1 MRLPTRGSL
10 DRTADPDANLPIG
23 KLPTTI
29 YDYFNP
35 RQVTGVTVPSP
46 HKTALPPGGFL
57 QGFCHFAALVFLIKK
72 TQKYMWHFI
81 AWSACVIVT
90 KRVLN

>member
-35 RQVTGVTVPSP
+35 RQVTGVAVPSP
-46 HKTALPPGGFL
+46 HTTAHPPGRAVCRVFVIL
-57 QGFCHFAALVFLIKK
+57 QPLFF
-72 TQKYMWHFI
+72 
-81 AWSACVIVT
+81 
-90 KRVLN
+90 